1 MILSGDSTD
10 SITSESID
18 MKSTDISTIPS
29 IMPIETSSSTTKQTK
44 TTSTTPKIVQTTT
57 ISTSTR
63 KPTVIPTEAVWIMVS
78 NKTITTKTTTKLP
91 KTTKITIEV
100 SIPPGK
106 NNATNR
112 MSLPTIQKTSKPP
125 VTQTSRAIT
134 KQMTNPTKLAS
145 TLEKLKITTLKT
157 IEATTSNVILIPAT
171 QKQTKNILPIVTVI
185 VAISGILFLSLI
197 GWRYSNA
204 NKWNQYN
211 SQTIEYKSNYYGKQ
225 QCEDSNSFIIEDSMS
240 VAFINDGANG
250 SDDENQLVEK
260 CKSSIKSNKNA
271 GSIKLNGV
279 KNTNTTTTTAAPS
292 KQNKSVSKSTT
303 LDDQYCEKR
312 CLTDADDEQFDFSL
326 QPIDD

>member
-1 MILSGDSTD
+1 MNLPGDSTD
-10 SITSESID
+10 STTSESID
-18 MKSTDISTIPS
+18 MKSTDISTIP
-29 IMPIETSSSTTKQTK
+29 IEASSSTTKQTE
-44 TTSTTPKIVQTTT
+44 TSTTPKMLETTT

-63 KPTVIPTEAVWIMVS
+63 KSTVIPTEIVSIMVS
-78 NKTITTKTTTKLP
+78 NKAITTETTTKLP
-91 KTTKITIEV
+91 EITKSTKAITILP
-100 SIPPGK
+100 SK
-106 NNATNR
+106 NNGTNR
-112 MSLPTIQKTSKPP
+112 MSSPTIKKTSKPP
-125 VTQTSRAIT
+125 VTQTSRATT
-134 KQMTNPTKLAS
+134 KQMTNPTKFAS
-145 TLEKLKITTLKT
+145 TLEKLKITTSIT
-157 IEATTSNVILIPAT
+157 IEATTSNVIHIPAT

-185 VAISGILFLSLI
+185 VAISCILFLSLI
-197 GWRYSNA
+197 GWRYSNG

-250 SDDENQLVEK
+250 SDDENQLVKK

-279 KNTNTTTTTAAPS
+279 KNTNTTTATTTTPF
-292 KQNKSVSKSTT
+292 KPNKSVSKSTT